1 MLEFAAL
8 YYFEKENGLI
18 SCDKKLKLIKKKK
31 NKIKSSNI
39 AMKILPFILRVNLI
53 IEFYYGI

>member
-18 SCDKKLKLIKKKK
+18 SCDKKLKLIKKK